1 MWTRVHYVHMYLKGQ
16 KTTWMQSLSCH
27 LPHHFWRFPE
37 QEPNS
42 YWKGWQSKRRQRIQ
56 RIELLRK
63 IFWKR
68 ECLLWFAEHLF
79 LNNSGRSLQNLS
91 ECVLTV
97 HGSVKA
103 LVPMQ
108 IPLSLPS
115 ESFRR
120 CVVFTNTHI
129 LSGTCR
135 CVQHQYLSLSYCL
148 SSFSPSI
155 SHSCVEEGL
164 GLRKKDLSV
173 LSVQHTRQYHQTHK
187 HTQQHCSTFT
197 FKPTKMLTKNSL

>member
-1 MWTRVHYVHMYLKGQ
+1 MCTKVSYVHMDLKGQ

-27 LPHHFWRFPE
+27 LPNQFWMFPE

-42 YWKGWQSKRRQRIQ
+42 YWKDWQSKRRQRIQ

-79 LNNSGRSLQNLS
+79 LNNSGCSLQNLS
-91 ECVLTV
+91 ECVLMV

-108 IPLSLPS
+108 IPLPLPS
-115 ESFRR
+115 ESSRR
-120 CVVFTNTHI
+120 CVVFTSIQQHTHFF
-129 LSGTCR
+129 R
-135 CVQHQYLSLSYCL
+135 DLSLCSTPISLALLL
-148 SSFSPSI
+148 SLIFFSIHLSFLCRGGIRPQEKRLICAVS
-155 SHSCVEEGL
+155 
-164 GLRKKDLSV
+164 
-173 LSVQHTRQYHQTHK
+173 TAHQTIPPN
-187 HTQQHCSTFT
+187 TQTHATT
-197 FKPTKMLTKNSL
+197 L